1 MGPFCT
7 NPLNENVFPLFLIIF
22 FFFAFFSFAFSKLPN
37 KSTTNENANNE
48 NVKADRLRR
57 NLVHKKSAIVRSGN
71 VIASALNEMP
81 KVDNNNNNTDA
92 SIRIGPG
99 IMVEKENKKSSL
111 ISKFNVN

>member
-1 MGPFCT
+1 M
-7 NPLNENVFPLFLIIF
+7 
-22 FFFAFFSFAFSKLPN
+22 PN

-57 NLVHKKSAIVRSGN
+57 NLVHTESAIVRSGN

-81 KVDNNNNNTDA
+81 KVDNKNNTDA
-92 SIRIGPG
+92 SIKIGTR
-99 IMVEKENKKSSL
+99 IMVEKENKNSSL